1 MSDTLTTQPKWIRAP
16 KSGTEHW
23 TGLNRSKLYE
33 LAGKGLIKS
42 ISLREPGQK
51 RGTRLF
57 HLESIFDLYERMEAN
72 AQVEA
77 GAK

>member
-1 MSDTLTTQPKWIRAP
+1 MSDNTTQPKWIRAP

-23 TGLNRSKLYE
+23 SGLNRSKLYD

-57 HLESIFDLYERMEAN
+57 NLESIFDLYERMAEA
-72 AQVEA
+72 
-77 GAK
+77 AK